1 MIALPIR
8 VILLA
13 VPFWLTK
20 RKVRIWLIF
29 ISLVLYALLLF
40 ANAFYYVHWYVF
52 KLAVSHMES
61 IPLSSALNGF
71 FSLGFAAYAVYKLM
85 CGEDKRKYTVVF
97 LFNICLMVISVY
109 AVAKGGPKDCP
120 ACCPESVE
128 NEYIYKWLYRIF
140 EGKRWFPPG

>member
-1 MIALPIR
+1 MKRCHGIQVRGGALYRQKNEGGRETEMIALPIR

-13 VPFWLTK
+13 IPFWLTK
-20 RKVRIWLIF
+20 RKVRIWLII

-52 KLAVSHMES
+52 KIAFSHMES

-97 LFNICLMVISVY
+97 LFNIC
-109 AVAKGGPKDCP
+109 ACP
-120 ACCPESVE
+120 LKTELF
-128 NEYIYKWLYRIF
+128 NLYL
-140 EGKRWFPPG
+140 